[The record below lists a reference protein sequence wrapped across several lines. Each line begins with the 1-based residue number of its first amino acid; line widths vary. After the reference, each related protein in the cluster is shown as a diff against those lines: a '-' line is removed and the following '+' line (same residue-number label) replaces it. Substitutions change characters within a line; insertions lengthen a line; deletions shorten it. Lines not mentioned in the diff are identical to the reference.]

1 MFTATPEQIEQ
12 WKSQH
17 AGVFQLTAKEADKR
31 AYVRNPNRKELS
43 YISQIKDPIKFNE
56 ALLDACWLDG
66 DTEIKTDDTIFMG
79 LSEKIAL
86 LLDFQEV
93 ELEKL

>member
-1 MFTATPEQIEQ
+1 MYIASPEQIED
-12 WKSQH
+12 WKKKH
-17 AGVFQLTAKEADKR
+17 AGVFKLTAKDADKQ
-31 AYVRNPNRKELS
+31 AYVRNPNRKDLS

-56 ALLDACWLDG
+56 ALLEACWLEG
-66 DTEIKTDDTIFMG
+66 DQEIKTDDTIFMG
-79 LSEKIAL
+79 LSEKISL

>member
-1 MFTATPEQIEQ
+1 MFEVTQDQIDA
-12 WKSQH
+12 WKKQY
-17 AGVFQLTAKEADKR
+17 AGVFRLTAKDANKQ

-56 ALLDACWLDG
+56 ALLEACWLDG
-66 DTEIKTDDTIFMG
+66 DQEIKTDDTIFMG
-79 LSEKIAL
+79 LSEKISL